1 MKKLFILF
9 ITLSF
14 AAQSFGQYASIWDQV
29 PAKIK
34 ERKSF
39 KRLEWFYRQRAF
51 PLDTIPLTKFF
62 REKEKQISLD
72 KFSLSKTTASVSWS
86 AIGPRSIANGWPT
99 QWGNFSGRI
108 RGLAVHPIDPDI
120 VYIGAAS
127 GGIWKTTNGGTTW
140 QDLSNQ
146 FELLTFGAIA
156 IDPQNPETVYA
167 GTGELLAGW
176 DMNTYSGDGIYKST
190 DGGSTWT
197 KINQGIGNSTHVAA
211 IAVSPHNSNI
221 VIAALASGN
230 WFKGNMA
237 NEGIWRST
245 DAGLTWTRVISLQD
259 PNDIVFH
266 PTDPNR
272 VYFSCGGGYTTAGVY
287 YSTNAGGNWVQTNT
301 GLPATT
307 SIRRIQIALANSS
320 PSTLYSYIYTNN
332 TDLIS
337 KAYKSTDN
345 GASWTQIS
353 ATKNLGGSY
362 DGSTWDDQGWYDLSL
377 AVKPTDP
384 NYVLFG
390 NMELH
395 KTTDGS
401 SINVVRNVSGPFS
414 GTTAWDSP
422 MHVDYHKIV
431 FAPSN
436 PNYIYVGC
444 DGGIYKSING
454 GTSWSSVNNLIS
466 TIQFYRLASHPTNE
480 NILLGG
486 AQDNGVFRTVNKGTS
501 SWSFVSTGD
510 GMECFYDYTN
520 PNIVYYSTQQGSLV
534 KSTDGGVSNWSDI
547 TPVWD
552 TTSAWTTPFAMH
564 VTNHTILYTASKSF
578 WKSTNSG
585 SSWTNISPNAATK
598 TIISFDQ
605 SKINPNIF
613 IFVAGVYSTSPQIK
627 ISTDGGATWVDRTSK
642 IPTPNMYIARVVT
655 DPNDANTVYFVRS
668 GFGAGKVFRSTDLG
682 NSWTNISGNLPDVP
696 CSDLFIDPVN
706 TAYMYVGNDFGVY
719 YTTNSGITW
728 SRLGNG
734 MPYVPVLDFSYFNNG
749 TKRLLRAATHG
760 RSAFEINLNDILT
773 SISVKE
779 ILITKPVQFSLEQNY
794 PNPFNPATTIKFSV
808 PTKSFVILKVFDVLG
823 KEVQTL
829 VEEEKSEGNYEVTF
843 DAAKLTSGVYFYT
856 LQTDNFLATKKLVVL
871 K

>member
-1 MKKLFILF
+1 M
-9 ITLSF
+9 
-14 AAQSFGQYASIWDQV
+14 WDQV
-29 PAKIK
+29 PSKIK

-39 KRLEWFYRQRAF
+39 KRLEWFYRQRAY
-51 PLDTIPLTKFF
+51 PLDTIPLTKYLN
-62 REKEKQISLD
+62 EKEKQIAFD
-72 KFSLSKTTASVSWS
+72 KKSLSKSSAAVAWT
-86 AIGPRSIANGWPT
+86 AIGPRSITSGWPFI
-99 QWGNFSGRI
+99 WGNVSGRI
-108 RGLAVHPIDPDI
+108 RGLAVHPIDPNI
-120 VYIGAAS
+120 VYIGAAG

-140 QDLSNQ
+140 QDLSSQ
-146 FELLTFGAIA
+146 FELLTFGSIA

-176 DMNTYSGDGIYKST
+176 DMNTYSGDGIYKT
-190 DGGSTWT
+190 TNGGSTWT
-197 KINQGIGNSTHVAA
+197 KLNQGIGNSTHVAA
-211 IAVSPHNSNI
+211 IAVSPSNSNI
-221 VIAALASGN
+221 ILVALASGN

-245 DAGLTWTRVISLQD
+245 DAGATWTKVKSLQD

-272 VYFSCGGGYTTAGVY
+272 VYFSCGGGFTTAGVY
-287 YSTNAGGNWVQTNT
+287 ASTNGGVNWIQTNT
-301 GLPATT
+301 GLPATS
-307 SIRRIQIALANSS
+307 SIRRIQIALAVST
-320 PSTLYSYIYTNN
+320 PSTLYSYIYTDQA
-332 TDLIS
+332 DLIS

-345 GASWTQIS
+345 GSTWTQIS
-353 ATKNLGGSY
+353 ASKNLGGSY
-362 DGSTWDDQGWYDLSL
+362 DGSTWDDQGWYDLTL
-377 AVKPTDP
+377 AVKPTDA

-395 KTTDGS
+395 KTTNGS
-401 SINVVRNVSGPFS
+401 TINVVRNVNGPNS

-436 PNYIYVGC
+436 SNFVYVGC
-444 DGGIYKSING
+444 DGGIYKSTNG

-466 TIQFYRLASHPTNE
+466 TLQFYRLASHPTNE
-480 NILLGG
+480 SILLGG
-486 AQDNGVFRTVNKGTS
+486 AQDNGVFRTTNKGSS

-520 PNIVYYSTQQGSLV
+520 PNIVYYSTQQGSLN
-534 KSTDGGVSNWSDI
+534 KSTDGGVNNWSDVSP
-547 TPVWD
+547 TWD
-552 TTSAWTTPFAMH
+552 VASAWTTPFAMH
-564 VTNHTILYTASKSF
+564 VTDHTILYTASNSF

-585 SSWTNISPNAATK
+585 SSWTNISPNAASQ
-598 TIISFDQ
+598 TIVSFDQ
-605 SKINPNIF
+605 SKVNTNNF
-613 IFVAGVYSTSPQIK
+613 IFAAGEYSKTPELK
-627 ISTDGGATWVDRTSK
+627 VSTNGGVNWIDRTSK
-642 IPTPNMYIARVVT
+642 IPTPNNYIARVVT
-655 DPNDANTVYFVRS
+655 DPTDANTMYFVRS

-706 TAYMYVGNDFGVY
+706 KAYMYVANDFGVY
-719 YTTNSGITW
+719 YTTNSGTSW

-773 SISVKE
+773 SIDVEEYSP
-779 ILITKPVQFSLEQNY
+779 ITPTQFSLEQNY
-794 PNPFNPATTIKFSV
+794 PNPFNPATIIKFSV
-808 PTKSFVILKVFDVLG
+808 PQKSFVSLKIFDVLG

-829 VEEEKSEGNYEVTF
+829 VEEEKSEGTYEVTF
-843 DAAKLTSGVYFYT
+843 DAANLPSGVYFYT
-856 LQTDNFLATKKLVVL
+856 MQTDNFLSTKKLIVL